1 MRPSTHPLA
10 GLLRRILFRNRR
22 SEAGDTLIEI
32 LVTVTV
38 LGGCAVALI
47 ITFGTAISASADH
60 RNLTTNAT
68 VLRNI
73 EQAAYYQLA
82 LQTPPMFT
90 PCGKTTD
97 YSGINY
103 GAPTGYGVT
112 MPSSPGV
119 EYWNATTN
127 TFGTSCPA
135 NNAPQ
140 LITLNVSNPNGSS
153 ATTQFVVDG
162 VGVLQTPVTVT
173 AVTPSS
179 ASQGTS
185 NLLLTVTGTGFQPGA
200 TVSFPSLAQITVPGT
215 GTATFVSST
224 TLDVFVNVA
233 AASPPGAYD
242 VLVTNPLAAAVS
254 STSPLFTVDASTPT
268 GMHVTKMVG
277 NIGDP
282 VVDDP
287 DEDATSGWDAWDTIT
302 VASGSGAPLAGVVV
316 NGTWSLTT
324 IGTYTNSC
332 TTDATG
338 TCTVYDGWRDVL
350 HNVTTTF
357 TISSSTSTNPAI
369 GGLVLNGNTYN
380 PNFPGSVNSILISP
394 PTPS

>member
-1 MRPSTHPLA
+1 MRRSTHPLA
-10 GLLRRILFRNRR
+10 GLLRRLLGRNRR

-32 LVTVTV
+32 LVTITV

-47 ITFGTAISASADH
+47 VTFATAITTSADH
-60 RNLTTNAT
+60 RNLVTNAT

-82 LQTPPMFT
+82 LQPTPLFT
-90 PCGKTTD
+90 ACATTTD
-97 YSGINY
+97 YSSINY
-103 GAPTGYGVT
+103 GAPTGYSVT
-112 MPSSPGV
+112 MPASPGIQ
-119 EYWNATTN
+119 YWNATTN
-127 TFGTSCPA
+127 AFDASCPA
-135 NNAPQ
+135 ANAPQ
-140 LITLNVSNPNGSS
+140 LITLNVTNPNGSN
-153 ATTQFVVDG
+153 APTQFVVDG
-162 VGVLQTPVTVT
+162 VGILQTPVTVT

-185 NLLLTVTGTGFQPGA
+185 NLLLTVTGTGFQAGA
-200 TVSFPSLAQITVPGT
+200 TVSFPSSSLITVPT
-215 GTATFVSST
+215 PGTATFVSST

-233 AASPPGAYD
+233 ATSPPASYD
-242 VLVTNPLAAAVS
+242 VFVTNPLSSPTS

-268 GMHVTKMVG
+268 GMHVNKMVA
-277 NIGDP
+277 NIADP

-287 DEDATSGWDAWDTIT
+287 DENATSGWDAWDTIT
-302 VASGSGAPLAGVVV
+302 VVSGSGAPLAGVVI

-324 IGTYTNSC
+324 IGTYTTTC

-338 TCTVYDGWRDVL
+338 TCTVYDGWRDAL

-357 TISSSTSTNPAI
+357 TISSSMSTNPAT

-380 PNFPGSVNSILISP
+380 PSLNAPSSIVISAP
-394 PTPS
+394 